1 MKTAFRRASRHG
13 SAVQHLDVPLGTLP
27 RICRDVAA
35 FHGICC
41 HLRDLVGRHAN
52 LGQCLG
58 NAEIRIQLSDFI
70 HQHLRLEIDC
80 RLLLFADV
88 IVDLFIPSVIGERV
102 VLRDDREQDGIGN
115 AVLYAEE
122 GADRMGHAIHAV
134 SELQREPFISVN
146 CEAMPGEALKRELFG
161 CEKGVLSGV
170 FRDGNLGKL
179 ELCDG
184 GTLFLDSVDKLTI
197 EIQMLLLRLLTTQRI
212 CHCGGKTDIE
222 VNVRIIAATHADLAD
237 LVRRK
242 LFLEKL
248 YHALRGVVY
257 VIPPLRSRTDDI
269 VLLAERTVDNLNG
282 SEQKEKRLSPE
293 LLALLRS
300 NTWPGNGRELCDAVS
315 RAYYCCEGQTIRPEH
330 LEDRY
335 RKSGAA
341 DRPAGS
347 RGGGNTADRERQK
360 LLRVLRS
367 CDFNVEQ
374 AAETLR
380 VSRATMYRRM
390 KKYDIRCKNGGYGE
404 MDEIPPQESV

>member
-1 MKTAFRRASRHG
+1 
-13 SAVQHLDVPLGTLP
+13 
-27 RICRDVAA
+27 
-35 FHGICC
+35 
-41 HLRDLVGRHAN
+41 
-52 LGQCLG
+52 
-58 NAEIRIQLSDFI
+58 
-70 HQHLRLEIDC
+70 
-80 RLLLFADV
+80 
-88 IVDLFIPSVIGERV
+88 
-102 VLRDDREQDGIGN
+102 
-115 AVLYAEE
+115 
-122 GADRMGHAIHAV
+122 
-134 SELQREPFISVN
+134 
-146 CEAMPGEALKRELFG
+146 MPGEALKRELFG

-222 VNVRIIAATHADLAD
+222 VNVRIIATTHMDLAD

-248 YHALRGVVY
+248 YYVLRDVVC
-257 VIPPLRSRTDDI
+257 VIPPLRSRPDDI
-269 VLLAERTVDNLNG
+269 MLLAERTVDNLNG

-347 RGGGNTADRERQK
+347 REGGNTADRERQK

-390 KKYDIRCKNGGYGE
+390 KKYDIRCKNGGCRE